1 MVIDFLTMSFALF
14 WVLHIFLFYA
24 VLSCHCFLFLSF
36 ILKNITRFP
45 LPSLFVYG
53 GTIFDNL
60 EWSTNLVSINQG
72 TLEASQIYRCQSNMR
87 TELQKQPLPIY
98 GAQDGISFQSGD
110 RDRLL

>member
-1 MVIDFLTMSFALF
+1 MDFTYLL
-14 WVLHIFLFYA
+14 VLCYSELP
-24 VLSCHCFLFLSF
+24 LFLVF
-36 ILKNITRFP
+36 VHYPENIAPFP
-45 LPSLFVYG
+45 LPPLFVYG

-60 EWSTNLVSINQG
+60 EWSTNLVSINRG

-87 TELQKQPLPIY
+87 TELQIQPLPVY